1 MMFVVS
7 TILIFVI
14 VGIVLLYLIVA
25 CIIIKL
31 KIKHKVPTLI
41 ISAFIVAELCFY
53 LACNVSFPVHS
64 NVYYNS
70 VEEIFTAFNKNDNL
84 NAVIEGE
91 NSVMCVGNNRVY
103 YYSKTDK
110 GYQFAPNNPTY
121 MLADIDTKECRV
133 LVRRYLD
140 TNDFYVIISSNN
152 FGEMNVSDNKNSH
165 FSIVAD
171 SIPTLNEKDYHY
183 YTCINNFSNY
193 VVTADNHKIII
204 CK

>member
-53 LACNVSFPVHS
+53 LACNVPFPVHS

-91 NSVMCVGNNRVY
+91 NSVM
-103 YYSKTDK
+103 
-110 GYQFAPNNPTY
+110 
-121 MLADIDTKECRV
+121 
-133 LVRRYLD
+133 VRRYLD

>member
-1 MMFVVS
+1 
-7 TILIFVI
+7 
-14 VGIVLLYLIVA
+14 
-25 CIIIKL
+25 
-31 KIKHKVPTLI
+31 
-41 ISAFIVAELCFY
+41 
-53 LACNVSFPVHS
+53 
-64 NVYYNS
+64 
-70 VEEIFTAFNKNDNL
+70 
-84 NAVIEGE
+84 
-91 NSVMCVGNNRVY
+91 MCVGNNRVY

-110 GYQFAPNNPTY
+110 GYQFAPNNPTH